1 MGLVIQVMDRM
12 EMRRIIN
19 LKETYITISVEDV
32 VRKIGLRG
40 PEEIVSQED
49 VARVEELIL
58 RMVRIP
64 LYSLLCFSIPFVNLR
79 DFHSRSPYPFSIRLF
94 PHCSVLS
101 GNYSH
106 IRYES

>member
-40 PEEIVSQED
+40 QEEIVSQED
-49 VARVEELIL
+49 VARVEELIVT
-58 RMVRIP
+58 MVCIP
-64 LYSLLCFSIPFVNLR
+64 V
-79 DFHSRSPYPFSIRLF
+79 
-94 PHCSVLS
+94 
-101 GNYSH
+101 
-106 IRYES
+106 

>member
-40 PEEIVSQED
+40 QEEIVSQED
-49 VARVEELIL
+49 VARVEELIV
-58 RMVRIP
+58 RMVCIP
-64 LYSLLCFSIPFVNLR
+64 V
-79 DFHSRSPYPFSIRLF
+79 
-94 PHCSVLS
+94 
-101 GNYSH
+101 
-106 IRYES
+106 

>member
-58 RMVRIP
+58 RMVCIP
-64 LYSLLCFSIPFVNLR
+64 LYSLICFSIPFVNLS
-79 DFHSRSPYPFSIRLF
+79 SRFPFPFSL
-94 PHCSVLS
+94 PLL
-101 GNYSH
+101 Y
-106 IRYES
+106 